1 MCGAEPTQSREGPH
15 EVFRLLGGSERCLLL
30 RWKLP
35 QLLKQHL
42 QDVISR
48 ITINVYRM
56 SGQPTLQMFPSFY
69 ELERNRHSHLK
80 LYEKSATPL
89 YLRESCHGTA
99 SI

>member
-1 MCGAEPTQSREGPH
+1 MPAF
-15 EVFRLLGGSERCLLL
+15 EVETTSTTY
-30 RWKLP
+30 
-35 QLLKQHL
+35 QHL